1 MWKRVVLWTALFL
14 CLTILPAAGWLMLYG
29 YSKGPVVENGS
40 AVIDIPK
47 GTSIRGISRIL
58 GEAKIIHDDLRFVL
72 LAKWQGVSAQ
82 LRAGEFQISTGKTPL
97 EVLKL
102 LVAARPIQHPITIPE
117 GLTAE
122 EVAEIFAKDSWC
134 DPYVFQELV
143 QDSEF
148 IARLGLSGT
157 VSLEGYLYPDTYYLT
172 RDVHGA
178 ETVITLLV
186 NRFHAVWQEVTS
198 DLKEIPDMQKTVILA
213 SIVEKETGDSAE
225 RPLIASVFLNR
236 LEQGMRLQSDPTVIY
251 GLNNFS
257 GSITKADLKSQTP
270 YNTYVIPA
278 LPVGPIANP
287 GKASLQAVLNPADDK
302 YLYFVSKNDGT
313 HQFSTNLKDHNLAV
327 QKYQR
332 KNDRRNGKE
341 EEKDATDR

>member
-14 CLTILPAAGWLMLYG
+14 CLTILPAAGWLMFYG
-29 YSKGPVVENGS
+29 YSRGPVVENDT
-40 AVIDIPK
+40 AVINILK
-47 GTSIRGISRIL
+47 GTSVRGISEIL
-58 GEAKIIHDDLRFVL
+58 GEARIIRDDVRFVL
-72 LAKWQGVSAQ
+72 LAKLQGVSAK
-82 LRAGEFQISTGKTPL
+82 LKAGEFQLPTGKTPI

-102 LVAARPIQHPITIPE
+102 LASARPVQHVLTIPE

-122 EVAEIFAKDSWC
+122 EIADIFAQDSWC
-134 DPYVFQELV
+134 DPYVFQELIL
-143 QDSEF
+143 DGEF
-148 IARLGLSGT
+148 IARLGLSGAL
-157 VSLEGYLYPDTYYLT
+157 SLEGYLYPDTYYLT

-186 NRFHAVWQEVTS
+186 NRFHTVWEELTH
-198 DLKEIPDMQKTVILA
+198 DLEERPDRRKTVILA

-225 RPLIASVFLNR
+225 RPLIASVFQNR
-236 LEQGMRLQSDPTVIY
+236 LKQGMRLQSDPTVIY
-251 GLNNFS
+251 GLSDFS
-257 GSITKADLKSQTP
+257 GNITKADLKSQTP

-278 LPVGPIANP
+278 LPAGPIANP
-287 GKASLQAVLNPADDK
+287 GKASLQAVLNPAEDN

-332 KNDRRNGKE
+332 KNDKRNGK
-341 EEKDATDR
+341 D